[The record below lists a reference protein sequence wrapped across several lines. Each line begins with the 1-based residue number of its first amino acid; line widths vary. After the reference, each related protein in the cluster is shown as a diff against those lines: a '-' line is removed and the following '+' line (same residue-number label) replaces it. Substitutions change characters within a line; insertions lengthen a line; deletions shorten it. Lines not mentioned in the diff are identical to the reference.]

1 MTGGASPLWSL
12 LEATMSRRQLHEEEA
27 GLCTAEA
34 FPARACGMEA
44 RGQPQHRTQGKT
56 RKAGLSGQACRSTRR
71 PISNRDRTVLG
82 TEAAGSCSSLPQEI
96 SPGPPCGRAQG
107 GNDAGSMPGEKSD
120 HPIIVRKPVKAGR
133 AKGVMG

>member
-1 MTGGASPLWSL
+1 MEPVRGNHEP
-12 LEATMSRRQLHEEEA
+12 EATARGRSWL
-27 GLCTAEA
+27 LTATA

-44 RGQPQHRTQGKT
+44 RAKPQHRTQVKP

-96 SPGPPCGRAQG
+96 SPGPPCGRDQW
-107 GNDAGSMPGEKSD
+107 
-120 HPIIVRKPVKAGR
+120 VK
-133 AKGVMG
+133 

>member
-1 MTGGASPLWSL
+1 MEPVGGNHEP
-12 LEATMSRRQLHEEEA
+12 EATARGRSWLW
-27 GLCTAEA
+27 TAEA

-44 RGQPQHRTQGKT
+44 RGEPQHRTQVKP
-56 RKAGLSGQACRSTRR
+56 RKAGLSGQACSATRR
-71 PISNRDRTVLG
+71 PISNRGRTVLG

-120 HPIIVRKPVKAGR
+120 HPIIARKPVKIGR